1 MSETPKKK
9 LPGRGRPAKQPSCN
23 DFCRVCSVNFKT
35 YYGEFNRNRVST
47 ENLFEEPKR
56 AGVEKCRLVD
66 LLKELGF
73 SCEKSLSQSNRVCSK
88 CSTKIR
94 NTVQLMRFLRSGFA
108 ASRSSSS
115 IQCSPTA
122 AVERFKRMSSSPHS
136 ANPGKQTRTASPK
149 EKGVEAPMKDCSEK
163 PTARRS
169 ITYDM
174 SSDVTS
180 RRVREEICDLMSM
193 EEVDKPALRII
204 IPTGNDNFA
213 FRSTPDATTANI
225 VKNICNKNWKPV
237 VNALFVHT
245 EL

>member
-9 LPGRGRPAKQPSCN
+9 LPGRGRPAKQPSFN

-47 ENLFEEPKR
+47 ENLFEESKR
-56 AGVEKCRLVD
+56 TGVEKCRLVD

-73 SCEKSLSQSNRVCSK
+73 SCEKSLSESNWVCSK

-94 NTVQLMRFLRSGFA
+94 NAVQLMRFLRSGFA
-108 ASRSSSS
+108 ASRSSTS
-115 IQCSPTA
+115 IQCSKTA

-136 ANPGKQTRTASPK
+136 ANPGKQTRTASPM
-149 EKGVEAPMKDCSEK
+149 EMGVEAPVKDCTKK
-163 PTARRS
+163 PTVRRS

-180 RRVREEICDLMSM
+180 RRIREEICDLMSM
-193 EEVDKPALRII
+193 EEVHKPALKIV
-204 IPTGNDNFA
+204 IPTCRPRFA
-213 FRSTPDATTANI
+213 RLAASPLARACSPLT
-225 VKNICNKNWKPV
+225 KPEEKERLLAV
-237 VNALFVHT
+237 
-245 EL
+245 